1 MIKHNCSSQ
10 SSFTNDKYCIW
21 TIHSAR
27 RGMAS
32 GIDRQLRWQ
41 PVIYWFVDCR
51 FGSVLRGQE
60 CSLPCTPELRS
71 YVVQCTRP
79 GRNNYSVGGRDMRPD
94 HWSATLY
101 CTWHLALYHWA
112 IGAGLYW
119 LSLARLFRI
128 GALAELCSAEGD
140 YKSIKTF
147 RGGSKKGTDD
157 KRKHIKFFLG
167 PIKKCAC
174 SCELW
179 WCFVL

>member
-41 PVIYWFVDCR
+41 PGLAIRCHLLICWLSLR
-51 FGSVLRGQE
+51 FGSSRARVQLTLHPRAEILCG
-60 CSLPCTPELRS
+60 PMHTPREKQLF
-71 YVVQCTRP
+71 
-79 GRNNYSVGGRDMRPD
+79 GRRTFYARDMRPD

-140 YKSIKTF
+140 YKSIKN
-147 RGGSKKGTDD
+147 
-157 KRKHIKFFLG
+157 I
-167 PIKKCAC
+167 
-174 SCELW
+174 
-179 WCFVL
+179 